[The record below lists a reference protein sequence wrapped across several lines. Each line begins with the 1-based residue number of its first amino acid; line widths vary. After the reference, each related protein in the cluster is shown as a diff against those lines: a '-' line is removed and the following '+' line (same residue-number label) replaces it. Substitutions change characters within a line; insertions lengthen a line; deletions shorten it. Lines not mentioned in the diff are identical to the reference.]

1 LSFENIVFLIYTIRD
16 LYMQY
21 KLILIKYLFKKAEI
35 YRMLGNY
42 EEVIVRVDLGL
53 SGYIARVFSIYY
65 IKNMINQI
73 IMFII

>member
-1 LSFENIVFLIYTIRD
+1 MSFENIVFLIYTIRD